1 MDVEM
6 GRWTH
11 AEGRRRGDGRQTT
24 LGHGLRR
31 HGQRPGHEAG
41 REQRSSG
48 MRNAI
53 NAIKVVG
60 GIGIVALGTLEPVLG
75 AISWMR

>member
-1 MDVEM
+1 
-6 GRWTH
+6 
-11 AEGRRRGDGRQTT
+11 
-24 LGHGLRR
+24 
-31 HGQRPGHEAG
+31 
-41 REQRSSG
+41 